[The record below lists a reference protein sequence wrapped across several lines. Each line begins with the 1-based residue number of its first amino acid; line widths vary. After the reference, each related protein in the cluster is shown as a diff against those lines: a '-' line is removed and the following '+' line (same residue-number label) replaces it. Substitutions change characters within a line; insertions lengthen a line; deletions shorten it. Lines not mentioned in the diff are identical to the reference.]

1 MRLSRSNSAPPAPQ
15 HLPDACPLDAPLA
28 TREPSWELED
38 LSLDMASLRVVT
50 PQPSE
55 PGYAIDSKHVIP
67 YVPYTQ
73 CMAQG
78 LNLPPSTT
86 ESEIREIS
94 DDYANAILKCRI
106 NHIWNQHLQDP
117 ARGEGISYDQE
128 FVVQPPSALTEFH
141 LFPKLPAEVRI
152 KIWKFVALTPR
163 IVPVELVLQP
173 NPPSPL
179 VSGRPAYSF
188 YPYIAPRFRY
198 PAVLYASFEAR
209 KECLQYYELRFMYD
223 RPEDTAR
230 YAFNKHAD
238 YLYFGADC
246 PRAFDVW
253 KIFYADLD
261 VPRVAISLPS
271 SVGEL
276 GMTRYAPFMNRSA
289 ADILLD
295 LHGRYNPLHSFPLE
309 RQAECLGLKEV
320 RFVVQTPYSYV
331 DPTSVDAN
339 VVFHPTCSHGV
350 NDNQRML
357 RADLETELAKVDNDL
372 PIGTE
377 ARTGWVGADTP
388 SFEFTRISYEKDK
401 VSVERKLSGLEV
413 RKIMGSGPEIL
424 GKLADSADCQVTLLQ
439 PDRQNGYSYQFSI
452 QGPAQGVE
460 RMKSAVQE
468 VLNEISRGHGWWS
481 RYWREQ

>member
-1 MRLSRSNSAPPAPQ
+1 
-15 HLPDACPLDAPLA
+15 
-28 TREPSWELED
+28 
-38 LSLDMASLRVVT
+38 MASQRVFT
-50 PQPSE
+50 PQSSE
-55 PGYAIDSKHVIP
+55 PGYTINSKRGIP
-67 YVPYTQ
+67 YLPCTRY
-73 CMAQG
+73 MAQG
-78 LNLPPSTT
+78 LNLPPRTT
-86 ESEIREIS
+86 ESEIRENS
-94 DDYANAILKCRI
+94 DDYANAILKCRN

-117 ARGEGISYDQE
+117 TKGEGISYDQE
-128 FVVQPPSALTEFH
+128 FVVQAPNALTEFH

-179 VSGRPAYSF
+179 VAGRPSHSF

-198 PAVLYASFEAR
+198 PAVLCASFEAR

-223 RPEDTAR
+223 RPGDTAR

-238 YLYFGADC
+238 YLYFGADYSRSC
-246 PRAFDVW
+246 DVS

-271 SVGEL
+271 L
-276 GMTRYAPFMNRSA
+276 RSA
-289 ADILLD
+289 KDILLD

-339 VVFHPTCSHGV
+339 VVFHSTCSHGV
-350 NDNQRML
+350 TDKQRIL
-357 RADLETELAKVDNDL
+357 RAELAKVDNDL
-372 PIGTE
+372 PVGTE

-388 SFEFTRISYEKDK
+388 SFEFTWILYEKDK

-424 GKLADSADCQVTLLQ
+424 GKLAESADCQVSFLESDQ
-439 PDRQNGYSYQFSI
+439 QNGYSCQFSI
-452 QGPAQGVE
+452 QGPARGVE

-468 VLNEISRGHGWWS
+468 VLVSKYTGRLNAGQEPTICLQNEISRGHGWWS
-481 RYWREQ
+481 RHRREQ